1 MLRLLLLVACLVLAS
16 CATTQQSNYIRVT
29 GEGVNQD
36 RAKENAFREAI
47 QIRVG
52 TVVLS
57 EREATLHKINR
68 DDINVYSAGYVD
80 DYKIISVDRSNN
92 KVKVTVDVLVADSKL
107 VNQRLN
113 TGKSINN
120 IEGDK
125 ANDSYKTFAEQK
137 KQGDKILF
145 SVLRSYPESAYM
157 VTQKPY
163 SVSVNAYRNIVL
175 QVPYKIIWNYDYIQA
190 FNEALGL
197 TEDNQFS
204 FLQKAPSNVIVMAK
218 NPKDLV
224 LGEKKHYKFN
234 DVPLLDRMKNAMGYD
249 RQAMIMLVL
258 KNNTNNEVYR
268 HCWPTHKT
276 FFSVGEPSYLVIFG
290 NTVEENVLQLVIKPE
305 YNQILEQSRN
315 IEVKVVPHSKC

>member
-1 MLRLLLLVACLVLAS
+1 
-16 CATTQQSNYIRVT
+16 
-29 GEGVNQD
+29 
-36 RAKENAFREAI
+36 
-47 QIRVG
+47 
-52 TVVLS
+52 
-57 EREATLHKINR
+57 
-68 DDINVYSAGYVD
+68 
-80 DYKIISVDRSNN
+80 
-92 KVKVTVDVLVADSKL
+92 
-107 VNQRLN
+107 
-113 TGKSINN
+113 
-120 IEGDK
+120 
-125 ANDSYKTFAEQK
+125 
-137 KQGDKILF
+137 
-145 SVLRSYPESAYM
+145 
-157 VTQKPY
+157 
-163 SVSVNAYRNIVL
+163 
-175 QVPYKIIWNYDYIQA
+175 
-190 FNEALGL
+190 
-197 TEDNQFS
+197 
-204 FLQKAPSNVIVMAK
+204 MAK